1 MPSDGTMNGRPHGR
15 KRTAPPVLIVRDRH
29 DHEYRED

>member
-1 MPSDGTMNGRPHGR
+1 MPSDGTTNGRPAGR
-15 KRTAPPVLIVRDRH
+15 KRTAPPVLILRDRH